1 MCVIQFSLKKKKKK
15 KKKKKNKG
23 KTRSGDKGGQMS
35 ITVINK
41 TRDFPVAQW

>member
-1 MCVIQFSLKKKKKK
+1 MCYVCYSILPQKKKKKT
-15 KKKKKNKG
+15 KG

-41 TRDFPVAQW
+41 TSDFPVAQW

>member
-1 MCVIQFSLKKKKKK
+1 MCVIQFSL
-15 KKKKKNKG
+15 KKKKNKG